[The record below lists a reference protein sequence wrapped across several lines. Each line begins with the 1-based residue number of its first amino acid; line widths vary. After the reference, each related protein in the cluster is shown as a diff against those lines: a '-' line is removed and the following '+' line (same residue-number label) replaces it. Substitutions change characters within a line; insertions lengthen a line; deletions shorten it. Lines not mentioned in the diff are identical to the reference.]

1 MIFKEKVD
9 ESKNKLY
16 ISLKNK
22 QYKRRFNRIIF
33 RDQQLVQKHH
43 TF

>member
-9 ESKNKLY
+9 ESKNKLL

-22 QYKRRFNRIIF
+22 QHKRRFNRIIF
-33 RDQQLVQKHH
+33 GDQQLVQKYH